1 MTMNDETIQAL
12 MMKVVDGVAT
22 AEEEAALREAI
33 GDDSKWERELRAY
46 RRIKEVTDSM
56 QLKDL
61 PDSYWQGYWASVYRR
76 TERGIGWVLLSI
88 GAIILLASIGYIVL
102 GNFYVSPD
110 VPLIVKIGVSAAGLG
125 LIILLVSTLRER
137 LFARSHER
145 YEKEVER

>member
-1 MTMNDETIQAL
+1 MNDETIQAL

-22 AEEEAALREAI
+22 ADEETALREAI
-33 GDDSKWERELRAY
+33 GDDSKWEQELRAY
-46 RRIKEVTDSM
+46 RRIKEVTDKM

-76 TERGIGWVLLSI
+76 TERGIGWVLLSL
-88 GAIILLASIGYIVL
+88 GAIILLASVGYVVL
-102 GNFYVSPD
+102 GNFFVSPD

-125 LIILLVSTLRER
+125 LIVLLVSILRER
-137 LFARSHER
+137 FFARGHER